1 MEFKK
6 NYLFNIFL
14 KLGTVK
20 IGLISLGLLFYQ
32 YLHFSKKKFNIFKI

>member
-20 IGLISLGLLFYQ
+20 IGLISLGLLLSIFT
-32 YLHFSKKKFNIFKI
+32 LFLKKI